1 MALIIKDRVK
11 EGTTSTGTGSIII
24 SGHHPLRLIL
34 LHSVMT
40 DGDTTYYAIVHT
52 SSGVDEWEVGLGTWN
67 TGNTLTRTTVLAG
80 SGGTSAVDF
89 SAGTKDVFMTYPSAI
104 AAYTDG
110 SGDLSS
116 LIGLGN
122 HTTTDLAEG
131 SNLYFNTGRID
142 SHLSG
147 GTGVTY
153 NAGAISIG
161 QAVATTSN
169 VTFNTVT
176 LSGNPATALQAATK
190 EYVDTIAAAGIH
202 YHELVRVEA
211 AANRPAT
218 YDNGTSG
225 VGATL
230 TNSGTQE
237 VLVIDGVTVDVADR
251 VLLQQQTN
259 SAHNGIYTV
268 TNVGSA
274 STNWVLTRAVDA
286 DSYHVSDKDALG
298 EGDAFFVKEGLVSA
312 GDLYVMNTSGVITF
326 GTTPITFTIIA
337 ETAIYTA
344 GTGLTLT
351 GTEFATAQDIAAT
364 ASPTFVTVNANL
376 LGNVTGNVTGN
387 VSGTSGST
395 TGNAA
400 TATKLATARTVQLS
414 GDVTGSASFDGS
426 ANINIVATVGDD
438 SHAHIISNVDGLQ
451 AALDAKV
458 DDTQTITAGTGL
470 TGGGTLGVN
479 RTLALDTAYT
489 DTRYVNAIGDT
500 MTGNL
505 SFGDN
510 NKAIFGAGSD
520 LQIYHDGSASRIH
533 DNGTGNLIVS
543 TTDFQMNN
551 GANNET
557 MMTAVSGG
565 AVTLKFAGSN
575 KLATSATGIDV
586 NGTVVADGLNVGV
599 FGSTGRAANL
609 HGENLLM
616 DGAGPF
622 DLLIG
627 DGGIAYMSISTTDN
641 ATAMKIRNFSGN
653 SDIAV
658 FERTTGRVGIGTATP
673 TRNLSISST
682 GQTDLS
688 IRSGDTSYA
697 QLLFGDATADNAGA
711 VAYDNATNTMH
722 FHTVTSAEAGKRM
735 TIDSSGN
742 VLVGKTASGLANSGF
757 EVGQSGQIN
766 VTQTGATV
774 GRFNRKT
781 SDGSILEFAKDG
793 TTVGS
798 IGVQNTYL
806 TIGKADTGI
815 KFQNGVDGIHPWDM
829 DTNASRDAAIDLG
842 TGTARFKNLYLS
854 GTANATTFSGALSGN
869 ATTATALQTAR
880 TINGV
885 SFNGT
890 ANITV
895 ADGTKLPLAGG
906 TMTGDIL
913 YGTNDR
919 DHSQMGTY
927 DSTKTQQ
934 IWSMGAAYRN
944 NATGV
949 NFGNLYGM
957 SYKHDNNATG
967 GTMAV
972 GHQIV
977 FTSNGTP
984 GAAIG
989 MAGNIWTSGVSTAAT
1004 FNATSVTSGGFQGID
1019 ADTITAP
1026 SFTWTSDLNTGM
1038 WHAAADAIGFTTA
1051 GVNRI
1056 TINNSGISGAG
1067 AGLTG
1072 LNGSN
1077 ISSGTVA
1084 AARVATLN
1092 QSTTGNAATATALQT
1107 ARTINGVSFNGTANI
1122 TVADSTKA
1130 PIASPTFT
1138 GTATSPTFNASSVTN
1153 GGFQGIDA
1161 DTALIPSFTWT
1172 SDQNTGMWHAA
1183 ADQIGFATAGVN
1195 RITINS
1201 SGISG
1206 NGSQLSSLNAS
1217 NISSGTIAAARVPT
1231 LNQSTTGNATT
1242 ATRFQTARTIN
1253 GVSFNGTANI
1263 TVADSTKAPTANPTF
1278 TGTVTS
1284 PTFNATSVT
1293 SGGFQGIDADTIAA
1307 PSFTW
1312 TSDLN
1317 TGMWHAG
1324 ADQIG
1329 FTTGGVNRATISTT
1343 AFDTIIPMRNTGN
1356 YPVWENKPNFAANY
1370 TITNGYNAMS
1380 AGPITINSGIT
1391 VTVGAGETWTVV

>member
-11 EGTTSTGTGSIII
+11 EGTTSTGTGSITLAG
-24 SGHHPLRLIL
+24 S
-34 LHSVMT
+34 SATFDAFNSYMT
-40 DGDTTYYAIVHT
+40 DGDTTYYSISHSAT
-52 SSGVDEWEVGLGTWN
+52 GVNEWEVGLGTWN
-67 TGNTLTRTTVLAG
+67 TDNTLTRTTVLAG
-80 SGGTSAVDF
+80 SAGTSAVDF
-89 SAGTKDVFMTYPSAI
+89 SSGTKSIFMTYPSAI

-176 LSGNPATALQAATK
+176 LSGDPVTALQAATK

-337 ETAIYTA
+337 ETAIYSA

-387 VSGTSGST
+387 ITGSSGST

-500 MTGNL
+500 MTGALTATGFTGPLTGNASTATALQTARTIGGVSFNGSANINLPGVNTAGTQSTSGNAATATTAVTTSGNAGSATVLQTARTVDLSGAATGTATSFNGSANITIPVTSLNAPNL
-505 SFGDN
+505 SGVVPNASISGSYTGMTNLTGSGTVDFAKFLGNAADTALLPSFSWTGDTN
-510 NKAIFGAGSD
+510 TGIYQPAADQMGFSTAGV
-520 LQIYHDGSASRIH
+520 LRL
-533 DNGTGNLIVS
+533 TLS
-543 TTDFQMNN
+543 TT
-551 GANNET
+551 ALT
-557 MMTAVSGG
+557 S
-565 AVTLKFAGSN
+565 TLN
-575 KLATSATGIDV
+575 I
-586 NGTVVADGLNVGV
+586 
-599 FGSTGRAANL
+599 AA
-609 HGENLLM
+609 
-616 DGAGPF
+616 P
-622 DLLIG
+622 
-627 DGGIAYMSISTTDN
+627 T
-641 ATAMKIRNFSGN
+641 FSGN
-653 SDIAV
+653 GASLTSLNGSNI
-658 FERTTGRVGIGTATP
+658 TTGTVAAARVATLNQN
-673 TRNLSISST
+673 TT
-682 GQTDLS
+682 G
-688 IRSGDTSYA
+688 
-697 QLLFGDATADNAGA
+697 
-711 VAYDNATNTMH
+711 
-722 FHTVTSAEAGKRM
+722 
-735 TIDSSGN
+735 SSG
-742 VLVGKTASGLANSGF
+742 S
-757 EVGQSGQIN
+757 
-766 VTQTGATV
+766 
-774 GRFNRKT
+774 
-781 SDGSILEFAKDG
+781 
-793 TTVGS
+793 TT
-798 IGVQNTYL
+798 
-806 TIGKADTGI
+806 
-815 KFQNGVDGIHPWDM
+815 
-829 DTNASRDAAIDLG
+829 
-842 TGTARFKNLYLS
+842 
-854 GTANATTFSGALSGN
+854 GN
-869 ATTATALQTAR
+869 AATATALQTAR

-895 ADGTKLPLAGG
+895 DDATKLPLAGG
-906 TMTGDIL
+906 TMTGDII
-913 YGTNDR
+913 YGTADR

-927 DSTKTQQ
+927 DSAKTQQ
-934 IWSMGAAYRN
+934 IWSIGAAYRN
-944 NATGV
+944 SATGV
-949 NFGNLYGM
+949 NFGNLYGIT
-957 SYKHDNNATG
+957 YKHSTNTTG
-967 GTMAV
+967 GTMAG
-972 GHQIV
+972 GHQII
-977 FTSNGTP
+977 FANGGTA

-1038 WHAAADAIGFTTA
+1038 WHAAADQIGFTTAGVNRLTITNTALTSTGQVNALTFNATSTTSGGFQGIDADTITAPSFTWTSDLNTGMWHAGADAIGFTTA

-1122 TVADSTKA
+1122 TVADATKLPLA
-1130 PIASPTFT
+1130 G
-1138 GTATSPTFNASSVTN
+1138 GTATGVIKLANASTEFGTPTTGSTLKLWGSTAGASSTLATSNGNLHIDAHTGSFATYLNYFRGTGGILFGNGAGAWVAHMDSSGSLTLNGTVAATSFSGDGSGLTGIATTKVWANFNGETGGTIRGSFNVASVTDMGVGRYRVN
-1153 GGFQGIDA
+1153 FSTSFANANYSGVSTAGANISDYPSQVDTLDHNSFQGA
-1161 DTALIPSFTWT
+1161 
-1172 SDQNTGMWHAA
+1172 
-1183 ADQIGFATAGVN
+1183 
-1195 RITINS
+1195 
-1201 SGISG
+1201 
-1206 NGSQLSSLNAS
+1206 SQ
-1217 NISSGTIAAARVPT
+1217 
-1231 LNQSTTGNATT
+1231 TGNLPV
-1242 ATRFQTARTIN
+1242 FSVDHDD
-1253 GVSFNGTANI
+1253 GVQDDCAYMYVNC
-1263 TVADSTKAPTANPTF
+1263 
-1278 TGTVTS
+1278 
-1284 PTFNATSVT
+1284 
-1293 SGGFQGIDADTIAA
+1293 
-1307 PSFTW
+1307 
-1312 TSDLN
+1312 
-1317 TGMWHAG
+1317 
-1324 ADQIG
+1324 IG
-1329 FTTGGVNRATISTT
+1329 
-1343 AFDTIIPMRNTGN
+1343 
-1356 YPVWENKPNFAANY
+1356 
-1370 TITNGYNAMS
+1370 
-1380 AGPITINSGIT
+1380 
-1391 VTVGAGETWTVV
+1391 